1 MGKKMREGRRLKS
14 LHPMDKVSPYIM
26 VERNDATNYF
36 RDSFDMEETEKFIHQ
51 KRAEGLKGF
60 GITHL
65 LLAAY
70 VRVVSQYPGMNRFLR
85 GQKVYAR
92 NRIVVCMDVKKK
104 LALNEQATVI
114 KVELSPTDTATDVY
128 NKFMDTYN
136 KSLQDEENDFDNTA
150 KMLDYIPGLIKK
162 FVVWVLKLLD
172 YFGLIPKSLVE
183 VSPFH
188 GSLFITALGS
198 LGIPPIFHHL
208 YCFGNVPIFMALGA
222 KRHTYEL
229 DKDGNVQ
236 QKTYMDFTIS
246 CDERIADGHYYAAAF
261 KMLRRLM
268 KHPSVLDTP
277 PESVVEDIE

>member
-36 RDSFDMEETEKFIHQ
+36 KDYFDMEEADKFIHQ

-60 GITHL
+60 GMLHL
-65 LLAAY
+65 FLAAY
-70 VRVVSQYPGMNRFLR
+70 VRVISQYPGMNRFLR

-114 KVELSPTDTATDVY
+114 KVELEPTDTATDVY

-136 KSLQDEENDFDNTA
+136 KSLAEENDFDNTA
-150 KMLDYIPGLIKK
+150 KFLDHIPGLIKK
-162 FVVWVLKLLD
+162 FVVWVLKMLD
-172 YFGLIPKSLVE
+172 YFGLLPKSLVE

-188 GSLFITALGS
+188 GSMFITALGS
-198 LGIPPIFHHL
+198 LGIPPIYHHL
-208 YCFGNVPIFMALGA
+208 YCFGNVPIFIAFGA
-222 KRHTYEL
+222 KRHAYEM
-229 DKDGNVQ
+229 DKDGVVQ
-236 QKTYMDFTIS
+236 QKTFMDFTIT
-246 CDERIADGHYYAAAF
+246 CDERIADGHYYASAF

-268 KHPSVLDTP
+268 KHPETLDTP
-277 PESVVEDIE
+277 PEKVVEDIE

>member
-36 RDSFDMEETEKFIHQ
+36 KDYFDMEEADKFIHQ

-60 GITHL
+60 GMLHL
-65 LLAAY
+65 FLASY
-70 VRVVSQYPGMNRFLR
+70 VRVISQYPGMNRFLR

-136 KSLQDEENDFDNTA
+136 KSLAEENDFDNTA
-150 KMLDYIPGLIKK
+150 KFLDHIPGLIKK
-162 FVVWVLKLLD
+162 FVVWVLKMLD
-172 YFGLIPKSLVE
+172 YFGLLPKSLVE

-188 GSLFITALGS
+188 GSMFITALGS
-198 LGIPPIFHHL
+198 LGIPPIYHHL
-208 YCFGNVPIFMALGA
+208 YCFGNVPIFIAFGA
-222 KRHTYEL
+222 KRHAYEM
-229 DKDGNVQ
+229 DKDGVVQ
-236 QKTYMDFTIS
+236 QKTFMDFTIT
-246 CDERIADGHYYAAAF
+246 CDERIADGHYYASAF

-268 KHPSVLDTP
+268 KHPETLDTP
-277 PESVVEDIE
+277 PENVVEDIE